1 MYTFFF
7 RNCHWLVDHHFVY
20 PWCVLCAYQISSETD
35 SNFAGRGFL
44 VAAAAAAWFIALC
57 VHIDFMC
64 CWATAACCCIYP
76 RRAFRRP
83 RWRPHLFFAPHT
95 LQLFLLPVEEE
106 KRLKEAVLLLLL
118 LLLLAGPCFPV
129 LTLSTR
135 HSFPAAY
142 LSTPAAATTATTS
155 IKYKK

>member
-44 VAAAAAAWFIALC
+44 VAAAAWFIALC

-106 KRLKEAVLLLLL
+106 KRGSTASASA
-118 LLLLAGPCFPV
+118 AGRPMFPRSHS
-129 LTLSTR
+129 LYTALFSGSLSI
-135 HSFPAAY
+135 HPS
-142 LSTPAAATTATTS
+142 SS
-155 IKYKK
+155 NSNNQHQV